1 MISRRAGPLSS
12 HEVEFANMYRRILI
26 FLLPRLVILPLVI
39 VLVSDGLV
47 GVRGGVGPEF
57 VDVLDES
64 VY

>member
-1 MISRRAGPLSS
+1 
-12 HEVEFANMYRRILI
+12 MYRRILI